1 MTLSCFSLFEF
12 VRAGVLSVRLGER
25 RARSCA
31 GADNLFSRFLS
42 PRQNGHAGEVV
53 TLFDSASGSRRA
65 LALAK
70 LTPALSPLKTQT
82 QTRKLRPEKNRTTH
96 SMNELIQNPQEVF
109 RAFASKRD
117 KSHVI
122 SLCKGHAYLAGR
134 GWEAGTGYLH
144 TNGEPTQCCVCS
156 GFAEGR
162 MKNAPLR
169 ECEVAK

>member
-1 MTLSCFSLFEF
+1 MQGLRAVSLSSPESGARLA
-12 VRAGVLSVRLGER
+12 VVSRLGSHRDRSQLER
-25 RARSCA
+25 REMETFLQWVVHSQARTPAA
-31 GADNLFSRFLS
+31 GSHAEPICNALPTTKPNKNPDV
-42 PRQNGHAGEVV
+42 PTGQNG
-53 TLFDSASGSRRA
+53 
-65 LALAK
+65 
-70 LTPALSPLKTQT
+70 
-82 QTRKLRPEKNRTTH
+82 KNH
-96 SMNELIQNPQEVF
+96 SMIQKPQEEF

-134 GWEAGTGYLH
+134 GWEAGAGYLH

-156 GFAEGR
+156 GLAEGR